1 MPVGSSGVAS
11 FDLAVFRG
19 TLPGKTQGA
28 QLTSLGS
35 GGEDILLSPV
45 LCAADQTQEC
55 LLGWQ
60 GIDFNK
66 NHLISFVSGL
76 LLIP

>member
-1 MPVGSSGVAS
+1 MPGGSSGVAS

-45 LCAADQTQEC
+45 LCANTEIVVA
-55 LLGWQ
+55 
-60 GIDFNK
+60 
-66 NHLISFVSGL
+66 LISMFP
-76 LLIP
+76 IDTN